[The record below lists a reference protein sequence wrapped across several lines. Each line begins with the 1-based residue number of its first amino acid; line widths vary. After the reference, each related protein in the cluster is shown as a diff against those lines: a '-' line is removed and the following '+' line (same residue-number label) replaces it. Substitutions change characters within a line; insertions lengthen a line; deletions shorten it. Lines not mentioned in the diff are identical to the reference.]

1 MLRRIVVAL
10 LMVGLGVSGCGD
22 SAPAAD
28 SADAGTVLT
37 VFVGD
42 EVVAEWTLE
51 ALEAELDFVTFE
63 MDGDEQTGPRLLD
76 VMAASGVGQWTV
88 AEVLGKGE
96 GRAFEVGVEI
106 SAATVDDTW
115 LFDVTNRGT
124 LKLAAVDLPRER
136 WVRDAGE
143 IRIP

>member
-1 MLRRIVVAL
+1 MMRRIVVAL
-10 LMVGLGVSGCGD
+10 LMVGLAVSGCGD
-22 SAPAAD
+22 SDPEED
-28 SADAGTVLT
+28 SAEAGTVLT

-42 EVVAEWTLE
+42 EIIAEWTLE
-51 ALEAELDFVTFE
+51 ALEAEVGFVTFE

-76 VMAASGVGQWTV
+76 VMAASGVGEWTV

-96 GRAFEVGVEI
+96 GRAFEIGIEI
-106 SAATVDDTW
+106 SVAMVDDTW

-124 LKLAAVDLPRER
+124 LKLAAADLPREQ